1 MSTEN
6 ERHLILDM
14 IKNGKITAEEGLGL
28 LNALSDTERL
38 SPDDESVSENTC

>member
-1 MSTEN
+1 MSNQMSAEN

-28 LNALSDTERL
+28 LNALSESEL
-38 SPDDESVSENTC
+38 SSRR